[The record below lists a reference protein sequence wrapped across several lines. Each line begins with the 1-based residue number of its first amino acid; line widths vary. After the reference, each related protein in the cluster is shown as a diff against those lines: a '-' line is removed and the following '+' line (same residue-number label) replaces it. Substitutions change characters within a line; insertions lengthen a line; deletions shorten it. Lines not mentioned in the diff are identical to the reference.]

1 MHTSLNTMS
10 RASLLAS
17 LATLT
22 VLSACTP
29 ARRIDSRGNEV
40 ITSTNKVDIQ
50 DFNLAADKLVQSM
63 SESGIFAKSAHQ
75 PSILGISRI
84 TNDTS
89 DQFDTDEL
97 IKKIRI
103 ALLQTGK
110 VQVSTTEGLNGKP
123 EDPMAKGTKDM
134 REFQS
139 GKSNEMPRLT
149 DYTLTAKILEN
160 SVAEGNTKQTSFIFQ
175 MSLTDTNSGL
185 AVWEG
190 EETVTKQGQ
199 RNAIGF

>member
-1 MHTSLNTMS
+1 MFTICNTVVLT
-10 RASLLAS
+10 A
-17 LATLT
+17 LATIPLCA
-22 VLSACTP
+22 ACTP

-40 ITSTNKVDIQ
+40 ITSINKVDIQ

-63 SESGIFAKSAHQ
+63 TISGVFAKSPNQ
-75 PSILGISRI
+75 PAILGISRI

-110 VQVSTTEGLNGKP
+110 VQISTTEGLGGKA
-123 EDPMAKGTKDM
+123 EDPMAKGTRDM

-139 GKSNEMPRLT
+139 GKSNEMPRMT
-149 DYTLTAKILEN
+149 DFTLTAKILEN
-160 SVAEGNTKQTSFIFQ
+160 SVSAGDTKQTSFIFQ
-175 MSLTDTNSGL
+175 MSLTDTNTGN

-199 RNAIGF
+199 KNAIGF

>member
-1 MHTSLNTMS
+1 MSSIRNTVVLTSV
-10 RASLLAS
+10 
-17 LATLT
+17 ATFALCA
-22 VLSACTP
+22 ACTP

-40 ITSTNKVDIQ
+40 ITSTNKVDVQ

-63 SESGIFAKSAHQ
+63 TVSGVFAKSPNQ
-75 PSILGISRI
+75 PAILGISRI

-110 VQVSTTEGLNGKP
+110 VQISTTEGLGGKA
-123 EDPMAKGTKDM
+123 EDPMAKGTMDM

-139 GKSNEMPRLT
+139 GKSNEMPRMT
-149 DYTLTAKILEN
+149 DFTLTAKILEN
-160 SVAEGNTKQTSFIFQ
+160 SVRAGDTKQTSFIFQ
-175 MSLTDTNSGL
+175 MSLTDTNTGN

-199 RNAIGF
+199 KNAIGF